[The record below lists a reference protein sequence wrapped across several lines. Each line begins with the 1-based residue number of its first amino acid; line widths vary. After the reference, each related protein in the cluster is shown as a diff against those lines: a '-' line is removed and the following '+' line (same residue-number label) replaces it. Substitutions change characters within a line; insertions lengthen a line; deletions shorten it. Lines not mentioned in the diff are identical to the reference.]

1 MMGNEITFYSNGR
14 YLGVDLQ
21 KGMLISDQ
29 FMQRFIY
36 SKVDENNEEYV
47 FYYENN
53 YNILTATGNNVRFQK
68 YTGINQIF
76 KLIEN
81 Y

>member
-1 MMGNEITFYSNGR
+1 MI
-14 YLGVDLQ
+14 
-21 KGMLISDQ
+21 ISDQ

-36 SKVDENNEEYV
+36 TKVAGDNKEYI

-53 YNILTATGNNVRFQK
+53 NNILTAIGNNVILQK

-76 KLIEN
+76 VIIE
-81 Y
+81 YY